1 MLFITIQSFAVKG
14 APQILRACINSQ
26 DSIVTVSWKPPSDA
40 CASFTHYSIFASY
53 NGGAFTKITSI
64 PILSVSEYPHK
75 INNSSTKWSY
85 YIRVYSLCDGLDSSQ
100 SATLDVDILRPQE
113 IQIDSVSYELTTQ
126 NIVAGWSPNPS
137 TDTKL
142 YKIYDFSSGNGDSI
156 GVTGLTSFTVST
168 NPASGFPVVIASLDS
183 CNLSSIL
190 SLPHTP
196 ARLSGSVDSCKKQ
209 ITLSWSLYKGWNT
222 IDSQLL
228 FVSINSAPFVRYS
241 MMSGTSTYF
250 TYNNLALGDQLTF
263 LVRSYTKSGSV
274 TSSSNQLLFITRKP
288 KPPQNLYLSNVNVND
303 QSIEVSFKVTDLND
317 AWNMTVRKGTNPA
330 SLTSAFSIKT
340 VANVVDFMYVDANV
354 KVSET
359 QYYYQIETQDRCS
372 SVLSLSNISSNMLL
386 QIDDQ
391 LHHNPY
397 SGWAQGAKS
406 YELQRSFDN
415 GSTWNTIQISNQEFN
430 AAEFSDSSG
439 CFRVLADE
447 EPNTTFATS
456 AISISNKACNI
467 DHMTSYM
474 VTGVNPLGGNNRFI
488 VMGKGI
494 DNQNSYYRV
503 YNRWG
508 ELLVQKTTNEPWD
521 LTYKG
526 ETIPSGS
533 YIYIINLYGLGG
545 EKRTE
550 KGTLNVI
557 Q

>member
-1 MLFITIQSFAVKG
+1 M
-14 APQILRACINSQ
+14 
-26 DSIVTVSWKPPSDA
+26 
-40 CASFTHYSIFASY
+40 
-53 NGGAFTKITSI
+53 
-64 PILSVSEYPHK
+64 
-75 INNSSTKWSY
+75 
-85 YIRVYSLCDGLDSSQ
+85 
-100 SATLDVDILRPQE
+100 
-113 IQIDSVSYELTTQ
+113 
-126 NIVAGWSPNPS
+126 
-137 TDTKL
+137 
-142 YKIYDFSSGNGDSI
+142 
-156 GVTGLTSFTVST
+156 
-168 NPASGFPVVIASLDS
+168 
-183 CNLSSIL
+183 
-190 SLPHTP
+190 
-196 ARLSGSVDSCKKQ
+196 
-209 ITLSWSLYKGWNT
+209 
-222 IDSQLL
+222 

-340 VANVVDFMYVDANV
+340 VAIVVDFMYVDANV

-386 QIDDQ
+386 QIDDR

-397 SGWAQGAKS
+397 SGWAQGAKR

-415 GSTWNTIQISNQEFN
+415 GSTCNTIQISNQEFN

-467 DHMTSYM
+467 DHMTSYV
-474 VTGVNPLGGNNRFI
+474 VTGVNPLGSNNRFV

-494 DNQNSYYRV
+494 DHQNSYYRI

-526 ETIPSGS
+526 ETILSGS
-533 YIYIINLYGLGG
+533 YIYIINLCGLVG